1 MKKTGLFFGSFNPI
15 HVGHMVLANYMLSFT
30 DLDEVWFVI
39 SPHNPLKEKHTLLA
53 QNHRLYM
60 VKLAV
65 ENHPKFKAS
74 DVEFKLSQPSYTIHT
89 LTHLKEKYPKKSF
102 HLIMGMDNLQ
112 SLPKWKNYEQIIK
125 NHTIYVYPRQQ
136 PPLSFGGGLGV
147 RLNHPNIILTQAPV
161 IEISSSFIR
170 KAILDKKDV
179 SCFMPEKVAAYVSEM
194 NFYKIKTMSS

>member
-30 DLDEVWFVI
+30 DLDEIWFVV
-39 SPHNPLKEKHTLLA
+39 SPHNPLKEKHTLLE

-60 VKLAV
+60 VKLAT
-65 ENHPKFKAS
+65 ENHPKYKAS
-74 DVEFKLSQPSYTIHT
+74 DIEFKLSQPSYTINT

-112 SLPKWKNYEQIIK
+112 NFHKWKNHERIIN
-125 NHTIYVYPRQQ
+125 NHSIYVYPRQD
-136 PPLSFGGGLGV
+136 SECESGAFAK
-147 RLNHPNIILTQAPV
+147 HPHVIITQAPV
-161 IEISSSFIR
+161 MEISSSFIR
-170 KAILDKKDV
+170 KAILEKKDV

-194 NFYKIKTMSS
+194 NFYKM

>member
-15 HVGHMVLANYMLSFT
+15 HIGHLALANYMVSFT

-39 SPHNPLKEKHTLLA
+39 SPHNPLKEKQSLLA

-74 DVEFKLSQPSYTIHT
+74 DIEFKLSQPSYTINT
-89 LTHLKEKYPKKSF
+89 LAHLNEKYPKKNFS
-102 HLIMGMDNLQ
+102 LIMGMDNLQ
-112 SLPKWKNYEQIIK
+112 NFHKWKNYEQILEK
-125 NHTIYVYPRQQ
+125 HSIYIYPRQQ
-136 PPLSFGGGLGV
+136 SHAGDFI
-147 RLNHPNIILTQAPV
+147 NHPNIIITEAPV
-161 IEISSSFIR
+161 MEISSSFIR

-179 SCFMPEKVAAYVSEM
+179 SCFMPEKVAAYVAEM
-194 NFYKIKTMSS
+194 NFYKK

>member
-39 SPHNPLKEKHTLLA
+39 SPHNPLKDKQSLLA

-60 VKLAV
+60 VKLAT

-102 HLIMGMDNLQ
+102 HLIMGMDNLENF
-112 SLPKWKNYEQIIK
+112 PKWKNYEQILN
-125 NHTIYVYPRQQ
+125 NHCIYVYPRQNNTAGN
-136 PPLSFGGGLGV
+136 LLK
-147 RLNHPNIILTQAPV
+147 HPNVIITQAPV

-170 KAILDKKDV
+170 KAIADKKDV

-194 NFYKIKTMSS
+194 NFYKK

>member
-53 QNHRLYM
+53 QNHRLNM
-60 VKLAV
+60 VRLAI

-74 DVEFKLSQPSYTIHT
+74 DIEFKLSQPSYTIHT

-112 SLPKWKNYEQIIK
+112 NFHKWKNHEQIIS
-125 NHTIYVYPRQQ
+125 NHSIYVYPRQD
-136 PPLSFGGGLGV
+136 SEADVFA
-147 RLNHPNIILTQAPV
+147 NHPNVIVTQAPV

-194 NFYKIKTMSS
+194 NFYKK

>member
-1 MKKTGLFFGSFNPI
+1 M
-15 HVGHMVLANYMLSFT
+15 GHMVLANYMLSFT

-53 QNHRLYM
+53 QNHRLNM
-60 VKLAV
+60 VRLAI

-74 DVEFKLSQPSYTIHT
+74 DIEFKLSQPSYTIHT

-112 SLPKWKNYEQIIK
+112 NFHKWKNHEQIIS
-125 NHTIYVYPRQQ
+125 NHSIYVYPRQD
-136 PPLSFGGGLGV
+136 SEADVFA
-147 RLNHPNIILTQAPV
+147 NHPNVIVTQAPV

-194 NFYKIKTMSS
+194 NFYKK